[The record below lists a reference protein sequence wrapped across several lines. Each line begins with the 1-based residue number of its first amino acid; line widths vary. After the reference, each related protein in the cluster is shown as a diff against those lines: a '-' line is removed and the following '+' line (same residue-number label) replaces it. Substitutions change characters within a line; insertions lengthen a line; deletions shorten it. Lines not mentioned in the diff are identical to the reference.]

1 MVNQSDLGQLE
12 NTLAGK
18 ESTSD
23 NKLLGRWTLQAS
35 CDGSIMCNKCLE
47 IYFRADGFA
56 TMTNPV
62 RTFEVMKWEIMND
75 RLKITNI
82 TNKSIVDNGEYKMK
96 YKTDK
101 TELELVEVNNSDCY
115 LFTR

>member
-1 MVNQSDLGQLE
+1 
-12 NTLAGK
+12 
-18 ESTSD
+18 
-23 NKLLGRWTLQAS
+23 
-35 CDGSIMCNKCLE
+35 
-47 IYFRADGFA
+47 
-56 TMTNPV
+56 MTNPV